1 MFLFTIL
8 HWLAHYSIS
17 ESKSMWKK
25 EDSPLPMRLE
35 VEFAWNAAPEL
46 SIKNAQN
53 ATILK
58 NNSQRCNMYN
68 DADF

>member
-1 MFLFTIL
+1 
-8 HWLAHYSIS
+8 
-17 ESKSMWKK
+17 MWKK
-25 EDSPLPMRLE
+25 EDNPLPMRLAM
-35 VEFAWNAAPEL
+35 EFAWNAAPEL

-58 NNSQRCNMYN
+58 NNSQRCNMYD